1 VSLRYIST
9 HPVGMILF
17 FVFTAGVVARLLVPD
32 SDNVE
37 AVVVTAGSLVG
48 VFVAVMAWAM
58 V

>member
-1 VSLRYIST
+1 
-9 HPVGMILF
+9 MILF